1 MSPFR
6 IAQAKRNH
14 QAYKLLEAQSYT
26 DWAITTLFYCAV
38 QLVNHW
44 LFHKDGKTPKS
55 HRGRETA
62 LVKAEVPQDVFDA
75 YARLKHLSR
84 IARYEDW
91 QRQFG
96 ASDVLI
102 AYTQEYAKLCVF
114 FCAPQDIRPS

>member
-14 QAYKLLEAQSYT
+14 QAYELLEAQSYT
-26 DWAITTLFYCAV
+26 DWAITTLFYCAM

-44 LFHKDGKTPKS
+44 LVQETGKPPKS
-55 HRGRETA
+55 HRGREEA
-62 LVKAEVPQDVFDA
+62 LIKAKVPQDVLDA
-75 YARLKHLSR
+75 YAHLYHLSH

-91 QRQFG
+91 QRRFG

-102 AYTQEYAKLCVF
+102 AYTQKYAQVCTYF
-114 FCAPQDIRPS
+114 RAPQDIRPS